1 MASNFLPAREIV
13 CVSLH
18 KDKRTILAPYAF
30 ELPGNETFSQLLENL
45 YIAGV
50 KDKLNTIP
58 GFHPIFWGY
67 LSVTA
72 VFTSTSNAFLG

>member
-30 ELPGNETFSQLLENL
+30 ELAGNETFSQLLENL

-50 KDKLNTIP
+50 KDKLNTIQWTNNNFRQNFSKMLYFQYFKR
-58 GFHPIFWGY
+58 G
-67 LSVTA
+67 
-72 VFTSTSNAFLG
+72 